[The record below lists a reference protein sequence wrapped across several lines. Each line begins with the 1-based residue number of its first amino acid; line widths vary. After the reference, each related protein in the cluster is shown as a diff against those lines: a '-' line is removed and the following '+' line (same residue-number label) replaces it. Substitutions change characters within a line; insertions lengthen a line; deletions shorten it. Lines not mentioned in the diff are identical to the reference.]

1 MQFIL
6 QIYNRFCAFFAKP
19 KDKSNVDKVTL
30 FSIDIDEQYNR
41 YISIY
46 IPKPLDPNGIIDLSN
61 AYASAIIDMGT
72 SKFAQD
78 ATKILETS
86 LNKNDP
92 TEKLLYD
99 NIVYSYLYKS
109 ETILSHTEPVV
120 KPLSV
125 FNKQ

>member
-1 MQFIL
+1 
-6 QIYNRFCAFFAKP
+6 
-19 KDKSNVDKVTL
+19 
-30 FSIDIDEQYNR
+30 
-41 YISIY
+41 
-46 IPKPLDPNGIIDLSN
+46 
-61 AYASAIIDMGT
+61 MGT

-92 TEKLLYD
+92 NEKLLYD

-125 FNKQ
+125 FNKK